1 MFRGANKITLDAKGR
16 LAMPTRYRAR
26 LEERCDNR
34 VVVTVDRDYCLL
46 IYPFPEWEEIERR
59 IARLPT
65 LNRQARRLQRLMI
78 GHATE
83 LELDSHGRILLSK
96 ELREFAAL
104 DRQVMLIGQ
113 GNKFELWDEAKAT
126 GAEITTTIKTAST
139 MHSLWFNSRDI
150 AFSPPVVRAGTYSR
164 SILQDCLGT

>member
-26 LEERCDNR
+26 LEERCGNR

-46 IYPFPEWEEIERR
+46 IYPLPEWEEIERR
-59 IARLPT
+59 LARLPT

-83 LELDSHGRILLSK
+83 LELDGHGRILLSK

-113 GNKFELWDEAKAT
+113 GNKFELWDEARWNERRDQWLTEESADA
-126 GAEITTTIKTAST
+126 GGLAAEFETLS
-139 MHSLWFNSRDI
+139 F
-150 AFSPPVVRAGTYSR
+150 
-164 SILQDCLGT
+164 